1 MTSCTSIESE
11 IAALRADV
19 AALDNK
25 YILKNEKPNIVNE
38 SIKGAQNLIVPII
51 GTTVAVA
58 ISPLAAQISTAVNLA
73 NSAAAAAAAATTTA
87 QSAASAAATALAKLA
102 GIAAQIAAIL
112 GVIATLQVLGERIDA
127 VEGGLSALGNDVS
140 KILGLIFPIKSQA
153 ERAEGKADSALSK
166 IPPIDST
173 ANRAFS
179 NAQDALIAARGA
191 NNKADAANST
201 ANQAITKV
209 NEVDQKI
216 GGVSAKA
223 DAANSIAN
231 QAITKVNEVD
241 QKIGGVSAKA
251 DAANSIANQAIT
263 KVNEVD
269 QKIGGVSAKADAA
282 NSIANQAIT
291 KVNEVDQKIGGV
303 SAKADAANSIA
314 NQAITKVNEVD
325 QKIGGVSAKADAANS
340 IANQAITKV
349 NEVDQK
355 IGGVSAKAD
364 AANSKADT
372 ALSRIGAIAQELPGI
387 RDIATQA
394 KVAVTSLTNVVNN
407 LQSTVN
413 YILNK
418 INNLTN
424 NILNNITNTFNTY
437 VTNNITNLVNE
448 TMGSIDLS
456 PVLSRLTAID
466 AKLAGLSA
474 IPAATVLAI
483 STSPAFRQVAT
494 SAAAA
499 GTCQTLQPGNCGN
512 TAIQNIGNN
521 LSNNLFDKIAN
532 LFNTGANAAQL
543 ALLNVINN
551 KLGDQIAN
559 GLSGWMNRFSQWDI
573 VNRAVNY
580 MTLAATIHNAVQ
592 LSSSVTTTLISSMQ
606 NIVSLA
612 ELKDS
617 EGTEYNIS
625 ELIRGSITSL
635 ISRVIGAENFASLS
649 AAWKA
654 ANRIYQ
660 SAGNLF
666 SSLLNMGDTMTQAL
680 TVIGGQTGKIGN
692 ALRAWGVVSE
702 KAYGW
707 MNPSPNFNNPVL
719 TKLQSLNDAASVVET
734 VSTQPLT
741 VKSAKEE
748 LEEASAQL
756 QKDIGQLPGEK
767 ISITIPE
774 ASKVKVEQDSA
785 KSVSVGKEITEQD
798 LEADD

>member
-1 MTSCTSIESE
+1 MSCCDDLKNE
-11 IAALRADV
+11 IASLRADI

-25 YILKNEKPNIVNE
+25 YVLKTEKPNIVNE

-58 ISPLAAQISTAVNLA
+58 ISPLAAQISTAVSLA
-73 NSAAAAAAAATTTA
+73 NSATAAAAAATAAA

-112 GVIATLQVLGERIDA
+112 GVIATLQVLGARIDA
-127 VEGGLSALGNDVS
+127 VEGGLNALGNDVS

-153 ERAEGKADSALSK
+153 ERAEGKADSALSR

-201 ANQAITKV
+201 ANQAIAKV

-223 DAANSIAN
+223 DAANSTAN

-251 DAANSIANQAIT
+251 DAANSTANQAIAKVNEVDQKIGGVSAKADAANSTANQAIT

-282 NSIANQAIT
+282 NSTANQAIA

-303 SAKADAANSIA
+303 SAKADAANS
-314 NQAITKVNEVD
+314 T
-325 QKIGGVSAKADAANS
+325 
-340 IANQAITKV
+340 ANQAITKV

-372 ALSRIGAIAQELPGI
+372 ALSRIGTIAQELPGI

-394 KVAVTSLTNVVNN
+394 KAAVTSLTNVVNN

-448 TMGSIDLS
+448 TMGNIDLS

-466 AKLAGLSA
+466 AKLAGLTA

-521 LSNNLFDKIAN
+521 LSNNLFNRLEK

-551 KLGDQIAN
+551 KLGVQMIG
-559 GLSGWMNRFSQWDI
+559 GLSGWMQRFSSWSVTQQALNI
-573 VNRAVNY
+573 L
-580 MTLAATIHNAVQ
+580 TTAATIHNAMM
-592 LSSSVTTTLISSMQ
+592 LSNNIGLTLIQAMQ
-606 NIVSLA
+606 NVLNLVG
-612 ELKDS
+612 LKDS
-617 EGTEYNIS
+617 EGADYDLSAI
-625 ELIRGSITSL
+625 IRGNIENFLKTVL
-635 ISRVIGAENFASLS
+635 GAENFAALS

-719 TKLQSLNDAASVVET
+719 TKLQSLNDTASIVET

-756 QKDIGQLPGEK
+756 QKDIGQFPGEK

-774 ASKVKVEQDSA
+774 ASKVKSEQDSA

-798 LEADD
+798 LEAD